1 MNTIATVTAPEGQK
15 KNTKK
20 WLIKKPSP
28 AKLVLVIVLLGVC
41 IGACVGVYQLF
52 FTEEEKIALT
62 GTTTY
67 GSLNETIEGSG
78 TTTPADSATYTLSG
92 TVMDW
97 CVEAGDTV
105 EVGDLL
111 YVLDSSEAEDEILE
125 YEIELEDLY
134 EQLADLQENIAN
146 QQITADF
153 SGRIEAVQGE
163 VGQQVQGGA
172 VLANLIDDSVMTAT
186 LYFSYQ
192 YQDVISKGMEVSVS
206 VPDQQLSLTGT
217 VSDIQYVDYHTP
229 EGMQCFGVTVQV
241 ENPGSL
247 TEGNTV
253 TCWLTGT
260 DGTPIYAVDDATLSY
275 LHSQTIT
282 TEVAGELSGVH
293 VVDYQRVNAGDLLFT
308 VDGSGFET
316 QMETVQKQIDN
327 HEKNIADL
335 QESIATEYTRY
346 SDIAGQV
353 VTAFYTTDRMT
364 GNDTGSVVVYN
375 QDSMEITVNIDEL
388 NADLLEV
395 GMPVQ
400 VYRTT
405 ASETIFYDAT
415 LTYLSLEATSNT
427 SGVSTFEAT
436 ITIDSKG
443 ELSSG
448 VTVYYSIDTS
458 GEGDTGESVLAPVD
472 ALCTYDDGYYL
483 LVQADQ
489 QPGETIDPT
498 QVGGSVTE
506 YPEGYYAVPVEVGD
520 YNGNN
525 IQILS
530 GVSEDTTVFLRY
542 QNARPTGGDTTSE
555 GGSQS
560 EEQTG
565 RPSGEM
571 PSGEMM
577 QIPAF
582 GNMGAGGTGGM
593 GTGAM
598 GGGMPSGRG

>member
-1 MNTIATVTAPEGQK
+1 MNS
-15 KNTKK
+15 
-20 WLIKKPSP
+20 WL
-28 AKLVLVIVLLGVC
+28 
-41 IGACVGVYQLF
+41 
-52 FTEEEKIALT
+52 
-62 GTTTY
+62 TY
-67 GSLNETIEGSG
+67 RRI
-78 TTTPADSATYTLSG
+78 
-92 TVMDW
+92 
-97 CVEAGDTV
+97 
-105 EVGDLL
+105 
-111 YVLDSSEAEDEILE
+111 
-125 YEIELEDLY
+125 
-134 EQLADLQENIAN
+134 IAN

-192 YQDVISKGMEVSVS
+192 YQDMISKGMEVSVS

-229 EGMQCFGVTVQV
+229 EGMQCFGVT
-241 ENPGSL
+241 
-247 TEGNTV
+247 
-253 TCWLTGT
+253 
-260 DGTPIYAVDDATLSY
+260 
-275 LHSQTIT
+275 
-282 TEVAGELSGVH
+282 
-293 VVDYQRVNAGDLLFT
+293 
-308 VDGSGFET
+308 
-316 QMETVQKQIDN
+316 
-327 HEKNIADL
+327 
-335 QESIATEYTRY
+335 
-346 SDIAGQV
+346 
-353 VTAFYTTDRMT
+353 
-364 GNDTGSVVVYN
+364 
-375 QDSMEITVNIDEL
+375 
-388 NADLLEV
+388 
-395 GMPVQ
+395 VQ

-489 QPGETIDPT
+489 QPEGTIDPT

>member
-1 MNTIATVTAPEGQK
+1 MNTIATVTAPEGQT

-20 WLIKKPSP
+20 WRIKKPSP
-28 AKLVLVIVLLGVC
+28 AKLVLAIVLLGVC

-241 ENPGSL
+241 
-247 TEGNTV
+247 
-253 TCWLTGT
+253 
-260 DGTPIYAVDDATLSY
+260 
-275 LHSQTIT
+275 
-282 TEVAGELSGVH
+282 
-293 VVDYQRVNAGDLLFT
+293 
-308 VDGSGFET
+308 
-316 QMETVQKQIDN
+316 
-327 HEKNIADL
+327 
-335 QESIATEYTRY
+335 
-346 SDIAGQV
+346 
-353 VTAFYTTDRMT
+353 
-364 GNDTGSVVVYN
+364 
-375 QDSMEITVNIDEL
+375 
-388 NADLLEV
+388 
-395 GMPVQ
+395 
-400 VYRTT
+400 YRTT

-489 QPGETIDPT
+489 QPEGTIDPT